1 MEQGAGGKDGEFL
14 SEGEK
19 SAREKMAEGRLK
31 GRNVNQVQRS
41 VCTKLR
47 WGGRE
52 SLRGANIGEKRV
64 KGEGE
69 CSARDGWAASFVLDQ
84 GSRALQGLQGY
95 TGLSPSIGFPRHLGE
110 VPGSQSWCWFKHS
123 SKLGCCL
130 CTLPEPFPKQT
141 QITQMKE

>member
-14 SEGEK
+14 SQGEK

-69 CSARDGWAASFVLDQ
+69 CSARDGWAASFVQ
-84 GSRALQGLQGY
+84 IRAPGPCRAAGLHRAQPQHR
-95 TGLSPSIGFPRHLGE
+95 LSQA
-110 VPGSQSWCWFKHS
+110 PG
-123 SKLGCCL
+123 
-130 CTLPEPFPKQT
+130 
-141 QITQMKE
+141 